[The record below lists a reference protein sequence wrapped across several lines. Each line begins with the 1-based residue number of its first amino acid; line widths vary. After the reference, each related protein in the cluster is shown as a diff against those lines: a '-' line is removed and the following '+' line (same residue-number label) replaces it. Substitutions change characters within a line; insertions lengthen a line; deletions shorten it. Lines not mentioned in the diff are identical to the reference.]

1 VILGLSASTFTAVH
15 VAVSLIAIASGVLA
29 LPGTLR
35 ANTTAALT
43 AVFLLT
49 STVTS
54 VTGFFFASTQLGM
67 GHAIGVVSLIVV
79 PPTVLA
85 LYRYR
90 LAAGWRWTYLAGAAT
105 LLYLNAFIGV
115 RQAFAKIAV
124 LHQLA
129 PTPSAPPFLAS
140 HLAVLAIVVALAVL
154 AARRFPPAMASP
166 GDLAAMDVGYPHS
179 RPRSWSRAMHD
190 EHISAAIL
198 QSSTVHGE

>member
-1 VILGLSASTFTAVH
+1 MILGLSASTFTAVH
-15 VAVSLIAIASGVLA
+15 VAVSLTAIASGVLA

-35 ANTTAALT
+35 AGRTPALT
-43 AVFLLT
+43 AVFLVT
-49 STVTS
+49 SAATS
-54 VTGFFFASTQLGM
+54 VTGFFFSSAHLGK
-67 GHAIGVVSLIVV
+67 GHAIGVVSLVV
-79 PPTVLA
+79 LAPTVLA
-85 LYRYR
+85 LYRHR
-90 LAAGWRWTYLAGAAT
+90 LAGGWRWIYLGGATT

-129 PTPSAPPFLAS
+129 PTPSAPPFLAA
-140 HLAVLAIVVALAVL
+140 HLAVLAIVVALAAL
-154 AARRFPPAMASP
+154 AARRFPRATASP

-190 EHISAAIL
+190 EHVSAAIL